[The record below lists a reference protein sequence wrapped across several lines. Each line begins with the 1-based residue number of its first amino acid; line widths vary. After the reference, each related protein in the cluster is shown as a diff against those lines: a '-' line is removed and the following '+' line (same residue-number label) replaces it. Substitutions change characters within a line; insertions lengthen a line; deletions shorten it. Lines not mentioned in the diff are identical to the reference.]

1 MKNQLIKRACILA
14 GMLLVGCGGS
24 FQAEKGLVDR
34 MQRVAVIAFTVP
46 GYVIEEAKSSGDLAG
61 LSAAVGFAAQVAGG
75 KQIKGNGEQVAQEA
89 YPGFIKTMLVQMH
102 FKLVD
107 HQTVVNSTEFQAVK
121 AQYDESSTYGLQKAA
136 MTGLPVVGLAKGD
149 KAELARKAAKALGV
163 DGVLMIDV
171 DELKYSLYT
180 GIQGSGTAK
189 ANGKAYFKLYEASG
203 KVVWQ
208 DLDALQTDKTA
219 AMVTGGLV
227 PDQAKELHED
237 VGVTIASKFFGTYQK
252 KAGK

>member
-1 MKNQLIKRACILA
+1 MKKPVMKRACLLV
-14 GMLLVGCGGS
+14 GLLLVGCRGS

-46 GYVIEEAKSSGDLAG
+46 GYVIEEATSSGDLAG
-61 LSAAVGFAAQVAGG
+61 LSASVGFVKQVAGG
-75 KQIKGNGEQVAQEA
+75 KEVKGNGEQVAQEA
-89 YPGFIKTMLVQMH
+89 YPGFIKTMLLQMH

-107 HQTVVNSTEFQAVK
+107 HQTVVNSAEFQAIK
-121 AQYDESSTYGLQKAA
+121 TQYDESPTYGLQKAA
-136 MTGLPVVGLAKGD
+136 MTGLPVVALAKGD

-171 DELKYSLYT
+171 EELKYSLYS

-189 ANGKAYFKLYEASG
+189 ANGKAYFKLYDASG
-203 KVVWQ
+203 KAVWQ
-208 DLDALQTDKTA
+208 DMDALQTDKTA
-219 AMVTGGLV
+219 AMVTGGLA

-237 VGVTIASKFFGTYQK
+237 VGVTIASKFFSTYQK